1 MKNALAQSRYKIDSI
16 NLDKII
22 EVAKGLYNICLERM
36 VKLVRS
42 WLLLEVCKAQS
53 HQSVKC

>member
-1 MKNALAQSRYKIDSI
+1 MPSLKVITKFDPI

-36 VKLVRS
+36 VELVRS
-42 WLLLEVCKAQS
+42 WLLLEVDQFELGNE
-53 HQSVKC
+53 V